1 MASQAER
8 TDIEAVDI
16 FFGQPMALP
25 AQTEAACV
33 WGEKKSA
40 SDSAAIVVA
49 KKKQR
54 ERKKSPV
61 A

>member
-1 MASQAER
+1 
-8 TDIEAVDI
+8 
-16 FFGQPMALP
+16 MALP

-49 KKKQR
+49 KKKTERVR
-54 ERKKSPV
+54 EKSPV